1 MSARYAAVIAALAA
15 VVAALVL
22 AAWVAL
28 GAFTCLALPL
38 TPRRLMPNTAPYG
51 GDLAPPHPGPTL
63 LVVDDV
69 DASADAI
76 AAMLRDGYAVTVAKS
91 VNEAL
96 AALAMAPHGFL
107 ACVLDLSLDAPSA
120 RLHEALERLAIPVVL
135 VSGVEAEQLP
145 EVAKAHDWGF
155 LAKPFEASALIAA
168 IEQRVS
174 ASRPPS
180 RRTRT
185 PPRPVAQSGVPNPFT
200 LEPVGGVGGA
210 DATPPDGTPSARP
223 STPVSW
229 PAALDS
235 VVDKLTRRALRGG
248 IAVMMM
254 KLQIAGKMTPELLIG
269 LSLCA
274 VGVEAAVRGLREKKP
289 AVAAAV
295 VIPLLLGAAGGL
307 SGVGWI
313 SDAAVWVTVLGLP
326 LAGPVLGSRSL

>member
-1 MSARYAAVIAALAA
+1 MPD
-15 VVAALVL
+15 
-22 AAWVAL
+22 
-28 GAFTCLALPL
+28 TLPF
-38 TPRRLMPNTAPYG
+38 G
-51 GDLAPPHPGPTL
+51 HDLAHPGPTV

-69 DASADAI
+69 DASAGAI
-76 AAMLRDGYAVTVAKS
+76 ASMLRDGYAVTVARS
-91 VNEAL
+91 VNDAL
-96 AALAMAPHGFL
+96 AELAMAPHGFL

-120 RLHEALERLAIPVVL
+120 RLHDALERLAIPVVV

-174 ASRPPS
+174 GARSPS

-185 PPRPVAQSGVPNPFT
+185 PPKAVAQSAVAVDGP
-200 LEPVGGVGGA
+200 
-210 DATPPDGTPSARP
+210 DALTPPDGTPSTRP
-223 STPVSW
+223 ATAVSW

-248 IAVMMM
+248 IAIMMM
-254 KLQIAGKMTPELLIG
+254 KLQIAGKMTPEVLIG
-269 LSLCA
+269 LSICA
-274 VGVEAAVRGLREKKP
+274 VGVEAAIRGFREKKP

-295 VIPLLLGAAGGL
+295 AIPLVLGAVGGL
-307 SGVGWI
+307 SGVDWI
-313 SDAAVWVTVLGLP
+313 ADVGVWVTALGLP